1 MRFGRLKKVLSA
13 AACGGLAIIGSAAAG
28 AILFGS
34 LGSEVLHAAW
44 GRLAPFYGTYVG
56 GAVVSAPGI
65 GKVEQRDMDIVVQ
78 PYDEDGFQV
87 EWVNVTRVDGRRDVK
102 GVQRH
107 VQRAQFVPSEEGD
120 FFVESGASSVFQER
134 QQTRPMQGDPV
145 RWAAI
150 DGNNLYV
157 YSFMILEDGRY
168 ELQMYDRR
176 LVEDGMEIE
185 FRRLVDGELVRQID
199 GRAARVDV
207 KVGGDE

>member
-1 MRFGRLKKVLSA
+1 MRFGAALSA
-13 AACGGLAIIGSAAAG
+13 AACGGLAILGSAAG

-34 LGSEVLHAAW
+34 LGSEVVHAASD
-44 GRLAPFYGTYVG
+44 RLAPFYGTYVG
-56 GAVVSAPGI
+56 GAVVSAPGG

-87 EWVNVTRVDGRRDVK
+87 EWVNVTRVDGRRDVQ

-107 VQRAQFVPSEEGD
+107 VQRARFVPSAEGD
-120 FFVESGASSVFQER
+120 FFVESRDSGVFQER
-134 QQTRPMQGDPV
+134 AETRPMQGDPV

-185 FRRLVDGELVRQID
+185 FRRLVDGQLVKRID
-199 GRAARVDV
+199 GRTARVDV
-207 KVGGDE
+207 KVGGEE